1 MTRADDPMQ
10 DEYVRT
16 LLSET
21 VAAHVSP
28 SARVVQGEAHPLRA
42 NMSGARMYRC
52 DILLDTA
59 VGSPKTVSLVIK
71 EAELVER
78 RALAHLNQRGQP
90 NVPYTH
96 SLDLSTDEALW
107 MAMQYLEGQNRPSS
121 LDPIT
126 EEALRAEAEAL
137 AAIHLASLGQGS
149 ELAWLPRLEPRF
161 FNEVVIG
168 GWWRPH
174 WERVLGNSRFVR
186 EFADELSVVERA
198 AESMPSEMVALVNE
212 GTAAT
217 LVHLDINPSNV
228 LVCQGKPYYIDWM
241 TAHYGPFYVD
251 LPHHHCTLEQAEHY
265 RVALRRYGVN
275 ISRVD
280 FADRYRVAAK
290 YIALRYMWWTLEN
303 WENDHSETAWV
314 RHYMGLI
321 KR

>member
-1 MTRADDPMQ
+1 MTNADELMR
-10 DEYVRT
+10 DEYVQT

-28 SARVVQGEAHPLRA
+28 SARVVQGEAYPLQA

-52 DILLDTA
+52 DVLLDTA
-59 VGSPKTVSLVIK
+59 VGSPKTLSLVIK

-78 RALAHLNQRGQP
+78 RALAHLNQQGQP

-96 SLDLSTDEALW
+96 SLDLSTNGAMW

-126 EEALRAEAEAL
+126 EAALRAEAEAL
-137 AAIHLASLGQGS
+137 AAIHMASLGQGS
-149 ELAWLPRLEPRF
+149 ELAWVPRLEPRF
-161 FNEVVIG
+161 FTEVVS

-174 WERVLGNSRFVR
+174 WERVLENSAFVR
-186 EFADELSVVERA
+186 EFADELPAVERA
-198 AESMPSEMVALVNE
+198 AESMPSEMMALVNE
-212 GTAAT
+212 GASAT

-241 TAHYGPFYVD
+241 TAHYGPFYID

-275 ISRVD
+275 ISRAD

-290 YIALRYMWWTLEN
+290 YIALRYIWWTLEN
-303 WENDHSETAWV
+303 WENDPSETAWV

-321 KR
+321 SG